1 MTGYRE
7 HGFDPNAFEQPGPPL
22 KPYNWVQWTG
32 VAIGTVGA
40 ALITLDLLARIGWAP
55 QWIDAPSPVPFSLL
69 VIGMVLINSRR
80 APGTQVGSEQLAKN
94 RKVLLITVA
103 ICAAI
108 LGAALVI
115 EFSGA
120 K

>member
-7 HGFDPNAFEQPGPPL
+7 HSFDPNAYEQPGPPL

-40 ALITLDLLARIGWAP
+40 ILVTLDVLARIGWAP
-55 QWIDAPSPVPFSLL
+55 RWIDPSPAPFMLL
-69 VIGMVLINSRR
+69 IIGTLFVNSRR

-94 RKVLLITVA
+94 RRVLLITVA

-108 LGAALVI
+108 IGAAVVI
-115 EFSGA
+115 ELSGA
-120 K
+120 

>member
-1 MTGYRE
+1 VTGYRE
-7 HGFDPNAFEQPGPPL
+7 HSFDPNAYEQPGPPL

-32 VAIGTVGA
+32 VAIATVGA
-40 ALITLDLLARIGWAP
+40 ALITLHLLGRAGWIP
-55 QWIDAPSPVPFSLL
+55 QWIDDPSPAPFMLL
-69 VIGMVLINSRR
+69 VIGTLFVNSRR
-80 APGTQVGSEQLAKN
+80 APGTLVGSEQLAKN
-94 RKVLLITVA
+94 RRVLLITVA
-103 ICAAI
+103 ICSAV